1 MKKIVFIIVI
11 MIPAV
16 LMTGCKKYELGNPL
30 PSTLTDFIYVIGNSG
45 YAPAEVTFT
54 NKSLN
59 ATGYLWNFG
68 NGQTSTDANPVVFY
82 ETPGIYTVTLTSTPL
97 NDVHYNKLVKTMAVN
112 VKDPLAGLTKV
123 LYFTT
128 RGADGGGV
136 HMVILT
142 DEAPIVQD
150 FETVELSRPYGIF
163 ADSSSGKVF
172 VSDYSLGYIYRF
184 NSDGKNPVRILDIN
198 VPGQEIV
205 DYPQGL
211 MVVDSM
217 LYWGRPGGIYR
228 CNLDGTNPEVYI
240 QTGLDIAPEYPIDMQ
255 YDPVS
260 NKIYLCNDKT
270 DYTGGYFSMN
280 FDGTDI
286 TENLI
291 DIDGTAIEVDFT
303 HGKTYL
309 AIYPPSGFPMTDY
322 GIFTC
327 NLDGSNLAKIADYGT
342 KATWGIAIDQE
353 RGKLF
358 WSDKMS
364 NSAAD
369 GKIIRA
375 NLDGTGQEDWVTGI
389 NPNAMCVAWIK
400 L

>member
-1 MKKIVFIIVI
+1 MKKIVFFIMI
-11 MIPAV
+11 MIPV
-16 LMTGCKKYELGNPL
+16 LLMTGCKKYELGNPL
-30 PSTLTDFIYVIGNSG
+30 PSTLTDFSFAVGNNG

-68 NGQTSTDANPVVFY
+68 NGQTSTETNPVVFY

-97 NDVHYNKLVKTMAVN
+97 NDVHYNKLVKTLAVN
-112 VKDPLAGLTKV
+112 VKDPLAGMTKV

-136 HMVILT
+136 HLVILN

-150 FETVELSRPYGIF
+150 FETAELSRPYGIF

-172 VSDYSLGYIYRF
+172 VSDYSLGYIYSY

-255 YDPVS
+255 YDAVAG
-260 NKIYLCNDKT
+260 KIYLCNDKT

-280 FDGTDI
+280 FDGTAI
-286 TENLI
+286 TENLV
-291 DIDGTAIEVDFT
+291 DIDGTAIEVDIS
-303 HGKTYL
+303 HAKTYL
-309 AIYPPSGFPMTDY
+309 AIYPPSGLPMTDY
-322 GIFTC
+322 GIFMC
-327 NLDGSNLAKIADYGT
+327 NLDGSDLAKIADYGT
-342 KATWGIAIDQE
+342 KATWGVAIDQE
-353 RGKLF
+353 RQKLY
-358 WSDKMS
+358 WSVKMS
-364 NSAAD
+364 NTAAD

-375 NLDGTGQEDWVTGI
+375 NLDGTGQVDWVTGV